1 MTKELAGETGVD
13 FDGTFTNAEKEAE
26 TANAS
31 YDEMMANE
39 VGIGLNELREM
50 LEIAR
55 QEIIKKPGIFGWIH
69 NGLIVAPA
77 TSDPY
82 ILHQT
87 SVSLVVDKLRK
98 DTRNLSLPSKD
109 EFSNFQNRLFSLS
122 YPDSGTHF
130 KPGAKDFIQE
140 LQALGEPIVIT
151 NSQTQAVMKK
161 LNLLLGEDHDLQ
173 VVGNA
178 KKYVVDLSYTEVGES
193 VRPTTKFPRPVFLR
207 RPNYHKTLEELGDIR
222 YMIGDI
228 YELDLVL
235 PENMGTTT
243 VLVTNPMTPDWEQ
256 DYYKDHPNG
265 FATDTLENIIPELLN
280 RN

>member
-1 MTKELAGETGVD
+1 MTKELPGKTVLD
-13 FDGTFTNAEKEAE
+13 FDGTVTDAEKEAE
-26 TANAS
+26 GANAS
-31 YDEMMANE
+31 YNEMMAKE

-50 LEIAR
+50 LDLAR
-55 QEIIKKPGIFGWIH
+55 QEIIKKPGIYGWIY

-87 SVSLVVDKLRK
+87 SVGLVIDKLRN
-98 DTRNLSLPSKD
+98 DTRNLNLPPKD
-109 EFSNFQNRLFSLS
+109 GVSDFQNRLFGLS

-228 YELDLVL
+228 YELDLAL
-235 PENMGTTT
+235 PENMGITT
-243 VLVTNPMTPDWEQ
+243 VLVANPMTPKWER

-265 FATDTLENIIPELLN
+265 FSTNTLENIIPELLN